1 MFVDASVIVAI
12 LTKEADAAA
21 LAGRIAR
28 VSQVYVSPIV
38 IFEAT
43 AGIVHKIACP
53 VEVAEE
59 IVQDFVAECGAMIV
73 TIDAAIGRHA
83 IAAWRRFGKGR
94 HKARLN
100 MGDCFAYACAKAH
113 RQPLHY
119 KGNDFSQTDVRS
131 A

>member
-1 MFVDASVIVAI
+1 M
-12 LTKEADAAA
+12 
-21 LAGRIAR
+21 
-28 VSQVYVSPIV
+28 YVSPIV

-59 IVQDFVAECGAMIV
+59 MVEDFVAECGATIV
-73 TIDAAIGRHA
+73 TIDSAVGRQAVAAY
-83 IAAWRRFGKGR
+83 RRFGKGR

-100 MGDCFAYACAKAH
+100 MGDCFAYACAKAY
-113 RQPLHY
+113 RQPLLY
-119 KGNDFSQTDVRS
+119 KGGDFSQTDIRS